1 MRRGYPGLCRPRAEA
16 EVGWCLGAV
25 PIQVAILRRQYG
37 CRLRTPGR
45 SAGAGKS
52 ARYNGSMNASRS
64 DVLILGGGVIGL
76 ACALYLLKG
85 GASVRVLEQGTPG
98 CGSSHGNCGTI
109 TPSHAPPLT
118 MPGVIGLALRSML
131 SADAP
136 LYLDPRF
143 DGPRLR
149 WLLGFARHCNWRDF
163 ARATT
168 ARMAILQR
176 SRQLLTG
183 LVRDE
188 QLDCEFVEEGDLY
201 VYRTVRKQAA
211 DQRDH
216 VAVLERLGIEVQRL
230 RGAEVE
236 AMEPALKPGVVGG
249 LFHPGD
255 ARLRPDRY
263 SAELARRVTELGGVI
278 ETGARI
284 EDFTTADGRIR
295 QVHSSRGTF
304 EGERVLL
311 ALGAWSPLLAKK
323 LDLRLP
329 MQPGKGYSLTYTR
342 PARVP
347 RHALVLRE
355 PSVCVTTWASGYR
368 LGSTMEFSGYA
379 EGLNRIRLDALRRG
393 AAAGLHEP
401 EGPELLE
408 EWWGWRPMSVDEVP
422 IIGPST
428 RWSNLLLATA
438 HGMLGVSMSTATGE
452 LVAAMVGGTPPAIDP
467 AAYAPARF
475 GL

>member
-1 MRRGYPGLCRPRAEA
+1 
-16 EVGWCLGAV
+16 
-25 PIQVAILRRQYG
+25 
-37 CRLRTPGR
+37 
-45 SAGAGKS
+45 
-52 ARYNGSMNASRS
+52 MNDSRS

-76 ACALYLLKG
+76 ACALYLLKA

-109 TPSHAPPLT
+109 TPSHAAPLA
-118 MPGVIGLALRSML
+118 MPGMIGVALRSML
-131 SADAP
+131 NADAP
-136 LYLDPRF
+136 LYLNPRF

-168 ARMAILQR
+168 ARAAILQR
-176 SRQLLTG
+176 SRRLLAE

-188 QLDCEFVEEGDLY
+188 SLDCEFVEEGDLY
-201 VYRTVRKQAA
+201 IYRTAQKQAA
-211 DQRDH
+211 DARDH
-216 VAVLERLGIEVQRL
+216 VAVLEGLGIEVQRL
-230 RGAEVE
+230 RGEQVE

-249 LFHPGD
+249 LLHPGD

-263 SAELARRVTELGGVI
+263 AAELARRVVELGGVI

-284 EDFTTADGRIR
+284 ERFGTDSNRISDV
-295 QVHSSRGTF
+295 QSSRGAF
-304 EGERVLL
+304 QGDRVVM
-311 ALGAWSPLLAKK
+311 ALGAWSPLLAKT

-329 MQPGKGYSLTYTR
+329 MQPGKGYSLTYSR
-342 PARVP
+342 PERAP
-347 RHALVLRE
+347 RRALVLRE
-355 PSVCVTTWASGYR
+355 PSICVTTWSSGYR

-379 EGLNRIRLDALRRG
+379 EGLNRTRLDALRRG
-393 AAAGLHEP
+393 AASGLREP

-438 HGMLGVSMSTATGE
+438 HGMLGVSMSAATGE
-452 LVAAMVGGTPPAIDP
+452 LVAAMLAGSASPIDATP
-467 AAYAPARF
+467 YAPARF